1 VKGQVSDPFLILENS
16 IDSGAST
23 LTHVIAHKMRR
34 HDGGKRQIIL
44 SLASG
49 ATYAGLEPVLAFR
62 CAMTP
67 WGLKLHTH
75 VLSQTRGEPC
85 AVCQS
90 RWTAAAW
97 SYDCLAKGDLHHSY
111 RQGCVA
117 NMADVMIGSILNY
130 CSAIAM
136 LRYRQMVGA
145 VIQSQI
151 PCAGTNPPGAFM

>member
-1 VKGQVSDPFLILENS
+1 MDGKQQILLH
-16 IDSGAST
+16 I
-23 LTHVIAHKMRR
+23 
-34 HDGGKRQIIL
+34 
-44 SLASG
+44 ASG
-49 ATYAGLEPVLAFR
+49 AIYAGLEPVLAYR

-67 WGLKLHTH
+67 WGLKLLTH

-85 AVCQS
+85 AICQS
-90 RWTAAAW
+90 EWTAVVR

-151 PCAGTNPPGAFM
+151 PRAGDFFSGAFMWLWISQMKYSLQCHAHTT

>member
-1 VKGQVSDPFLILENS
+1 MDGKQQILLH
-16 IDSGAST
+16 I
-23 LTHVIAHKMRR
+23 
-34 HDGGKRQIIL
+34 
-44 SLASG
+44 ASG
-49 ATYAGLEPVLAFR
+49 AIYAGLEPVLAYR

-67 WGLKLHTH
+67 WGLKLLTH

-85 AVCQS
+85 AICQS
-90 RWTAAAW
+90 EWTVVVR

-151 PCAGTNPPGAFM
+151 PCAGNFFLWRIHVTLNITHA